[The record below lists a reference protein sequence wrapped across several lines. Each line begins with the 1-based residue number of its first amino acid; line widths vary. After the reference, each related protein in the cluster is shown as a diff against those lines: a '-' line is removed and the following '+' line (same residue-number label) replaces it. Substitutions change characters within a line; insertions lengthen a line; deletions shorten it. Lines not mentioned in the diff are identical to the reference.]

1 MGWNEARLSC
11 APCARLDLGAR
22 CGDGRVGAAPELMT
36 LEGPL
41 RDSPRRVRAPSP
53 QRWLEEGHVWSTE
66 ASWRVLP
73 SSGQQMAMSPCQNR
87 RDGGRCCA
95 DSLGTADKA
104 TSLVGPA
111 PLSEAVGSPEA
122 LGVWWKCSLALG

>member
-1 MGWNEARLSC
+1 MPGRQRQAGVSCRAAGSRWQCRPART
-11 APCARLDLGAR
+11 AGME
-22 CGDGRVGAAPELMT
+22 GDA
-36 LEGPL
+36 
-41 RDSPRRVRAPSP
+41 
-53 QRWLEEGHVWSTE
+53 
-66 ASWRVLP
+66 
-73 SSGQQMAMSPCQNR
+73 
-87 RDGGRCCA
+87 CCA